1 VELRQL
7 EHFVAAAEER
17 HFTRAAQR
25 LHIVQS
31 GLSASIR
38 ALEREL
44 GAPLFVRST
53 RRVELTQAGRAL
65 LPEARRTLAAAAA
78 AGEAVAAVQGLLRGT
93 LAVGTMQIL
102 PPSVD
107 LVAVLGRFHAEHP
120 GVELRLRQAGTG
132 TLLEEVRGGAL
143 DLALVAPAGRPPKG
157 LTVRRLASDP
167 LLVVCAPTHP
177 LAGRGQVELAD
188 LAGEPFVDFQ
198 PDWGLRMLVDQQLAA
213 AGLERR
219 TAMEVN
225 DVPTLL
231 ELVAHGLGVAL
242 VPEVV
247 SRHPAAVRYLS
258 LRPPAP
264 TFEVAVATVDDP
276 PASQAARVLLD
287 MLAQGRREEPH
298 ERLHPDRD
306 RVPARP
312 GTGPAGHR
320 RP

>member
-1 VELRQL
+1 MEQRQL

-17 HFTRAAQR
+17 HFTRAARR

-38 ALEREL
+38 SLEREL

-53 RRVELTQAGRAL
+53 RRVELNQAGLAL

-78 AGEAVAAVQGLLRGT
+78 AGDAVAAVQGLLRGT

-102 PPSVD
+102 PPAVD
-107 LVAVLGRFHAEHP
+107 LVAVLGRFHAAHP

-132 TLLEEVRGGAL
+132 TLLEEVAAGAL
-143 DLALVAPAGRPPKG
+143 DLALVAPVGRTPRG
-157 LTVRRLASDP
+157 LVVRRLASDP
-167 LLVVCAPTHP
+167 LLVACAPAHP
-177 LAGRGQVELAD
+177 LATRGRLDLAD

-198 PDWGLRMLVDQQLAA
+198 PDWGLRMLVDQRLAA
-213 AGLERR
+213 AGLDRH
-219 TAMEVN
+219 TALEVN
-225 DVPTLL
+225 DLPTLL

-247 SRHPAAVRYLS
+247 TGHPAKVRYLP

-264 TFEVAVATVDDP
+264 TFEVAVATAGDP
-276 PASQAARVLLD
+276 PASQAARVLLA
-287 MLAQGRREEPH
+287 ML
-298 ERLHPDRD
+298 
-306 RVPARP
+306 P
-312 GTGPAGHR
+312 GAE
-320 RP
+320 

>member
-17 HFTRAAQR
+17 HFTRAARR

-44 GAPLFVRST
+44 GAALFVRST
-53 RRVELTQAGRAL
+53 RRVELTQAGLAL
-65 LPEARRTLAAAAA
+65 LPEARRTLAAVAA
-78 AGEAVAAVQGLLRGT
+78 AGDAVAAVQGLLRGT

-102 PPSVD
+102 PPAVD

-132 TLLEEVRGGAL
+132 TLLEEVAAGAL
-143 DLALVAPAGRPPKG
+143 DLALVAPVGRTPRG
-157 LTVRRLASDP
+157 LVVRRLASDP
-167 LLVVCAPTHP
+167 LLVACAPAHP
-177 LAGRGQVELAD
+177 LASRGQLDLAD

-213 AGLERR
+213 AGLDRH
-219 TAMEVN
+219 TALEVN
-225 DVPTLL
+225 DLPTLL

-247 SRHPAAVRYLS
+247 TGHPAEVRYLP

-264 TFEVAVATVDDP
+264 TFGVTVATVGDP
-276 PASQAARVLLD
+276 PASQAARVLLA
-287 MLAQGRREEPH
+287 ML
-298 ERLHPDRD
+298 
-306 RVPARP
+306 P
-312 GTGPAGHR
+312 GAE
-320 RP
+320 

>member
-1 VELRQL
+1 MELRQL

-17 HFTRAAQR
+17 HFTRAARR

-38 ALEREL
+38 SLEREL

-53 RRVELTQAGRAL
+53 RRVELTQAGLAL

-78 AGEAVAAVQGLLRGT
+78 AGDAVAAVQGLLRGT

-102 PPSVD
+102 PPAVD

-132 TLLEEVRGGAL
+132 TLLEEVAAGAL
-143 DLALVAPAGRPPKG
+143 DLALVAPVGRPPTR
-157 LTVRRLASDP
+157 LVVRRLASDP
-167 LLVVCAPTHP
+167 LLVACAPAHP
-177 LAGRGQVELAD
+177 LASRGQLDLAD

-198 PDWGLRMLVDQQLAA
+198 PDWGLRMLVDQQLAT
-213 AGLERR
+213 AGLDRH
-219 TAMEVN
+219 TALEVN
-225 DVPTLL
+225 DLPTLL

-247 SRHPAAVRYLS
+247 TGHPAEVRYLP

-264 TFEVAVATVDDP
+264 TFEVAVATVGDP
-276 PASQAARVLLD
+276 PASQAARVLLA
-287 MLAQGRREEPH
+287 ML
-298 ERLHPDRD
+298 
-306 RVPARP
+306 P
-312 GTGPAGHR
+312 GAE
-320 RP
+320 

>member
-1 VELRQL
+1 MQRRGRWIVELRQL

-17 HFTRAAQR
+17 HFTRAAER

-53 RRVELTQAGRAL
+53 RRVELTQAGLAL
-65 LPEARRTLAAAAA
+65 LPEARRTLAAATAA
-78 AGEAVAAVQGLLRGT
+78 ADAVAAVQGLVRGS

-102 PPSVD
+102 PPAVD
-107 LVAVLGRFHAEHP
+107 LLAILGRFHAQHP

-132 TLLEEVRGGAL
+132 TLLGEVAAGAL
-143 DLALVAPAGRPPKG
+143 DLALVAPVGRPPAG
-157 LTVRRLASDP
+157 LVVRRLAGEP
-167 LLVVCAPTHP
+167 LLAACAPEHP
-177 LAGRGQVELAD
+177 LAGRDQVELAE
-188 LAGEPFVDFQ
+188 LAAEPFIDFQ

-213 AGLERR
+213 AGLDRH
-219 TAMEVN
+219 TALEVN

-247 SRHPAAVRYLS
+247 TRHPAQVRYLR
-258 LRPPAP
+258 LRPPVP
-264 TFEVAVATVDDP
+264 TFEVAVATVGDP
-276 PASQAARVLLD
+276 PASPAARALLA
-287 MLAQGRREEPH
+287 ML
-298 ERLHPDRD
+298 
-306 RVPARP
+306 
-312 GTGPAGHR
+312 PAGRHE
-320 RP
+320 

>member
-1 VELRQL
+1 MVELRQL

-44 GAPLFVRST
+44 DAALFVRST
-53 RRVELTQAGRAL
+53 RRVELTQAGLAL
-65 LPEARRTLAAAAA
+65 LPEARRTLAAASA
-78 AGEAVAAVQGLLRGT
+78 AGDAVAAVQGLLRGT

-102 PPSVD
+102 PPAVD
-107 LVAVLGRFHAEHP
+107 LVAVLGRFQAEHP

-132 TLLEEVRGGAL
+132 TLLQEVAAGAL

-157 LTVRRLASDP
+157 LVVRPLASDP
-167 LLVVCAPTHP
+167 LLVACAPGHP
-177 LAGRGQVELAD
+177 LAAHDQLDLAD

-213 AGLERR
+213 AGLDRH
-219 TAMEVN
+219 TALEVN

-231 ELVAHGLGVAL
+231 ELVAHGFGVAL
-242 VPEVV
+242 VPQVV
-247 SRHPAAVRYLS
+247 TGDPAAVRYLR

-264 TFEVAVATVDDP
+264 AFEVAVATLGDP
-276 PASQAARVLLD
+276 PPSQAARALLA
-287 MLAQGRREEPH
+287 ML
-298 ERLHPDRD
+298 PD
-306 RVPARP
+306 
-312 GTGPAGHR
+312 GP
-320 RP
+320 

>member
-17 HFTRAAQR
+17 HFTRAAGR

-38 ALEREL
+38 SLEREL

-53 RRVELTQAGRAL
+53 RRVELTQAGLAL
-65 LPEARRTLAAAAA
+65 LPEARRTLAAVAA
-78 AGEAVAAVQGLLRGT
+78 AGDAVAAVQGLLRGT

-102 PPSVD
+102 PPAVD

-132 TLLEEVRGGAL
+132 TLLEEVAAGAL
-143 DLALVAPAGRPPKG
+143 DLALVAPVGRTPRG
-157 LTVRRLASDP
+157 LVVRRLASDP
-167 LLVVCAPTHP
+167 LLVACAPAHP
-177 LAGRGQVELAD
+177 LASRGQLDLAD

-213 AGLERR
+213 AGLDRH
-219 TAMEVN
+219 TALEVN
-225 DVPTLL
+225 DLPTLL

-247 SRHPAAVRYLS
+247 TGHPAEVRYLP

-264 TFEVAVATVDDP
+264 TFEVAVATVGDP
-276 PASQAARVLLD
+276 PASQAARVLLA
-287 MLAQGRREEPH
+287 ML
-298 ERLHPDRD
+298 
-306 RVPARP
+306 P
-312 GTGPAGHR
+312 GAE
-320 RP
+320 

>member
-44 GAPLFVRST
+44 GASLFLRST
-53 RRVELTQAGRAL
+53 RRVELTQAGLAL
-65 LPEARRTLAAAAA
+65 LPEARRALAAATAA
-78 AGEAVAAVQGLLRGT
+78 ADAVAAVQGLVRGT

-102 PPSVD
+102 PPAVD
-107 LVAVLGRFHAEHP
+107 LLAVLGRFHAQYP

-132 TLLEEVRGGAL
+132 TLLGEVAAGAI
-143 DLALVAPAGRPPKG
+143 DLALVAPVGRPPAG
-157 LTVRRLASDP
+157 LVVRRLAGDP
-167 LLVVCAPTHP
+167 LLVAFAPEHP
-177 LAGRGQVELAD
+177 LAGREEVALAELA
-188 LAGEPFVDFQ
+188 AEPFVDFQ
-198 PDWGLRMLVDQQLAA
+198 PDWGLRMLVDRQLAA
-213 AGLERR
+213 AGLDRH
-219 TAMEVN
+219 TALEVN

-247 SRHPAAVRYLS
+247 TRHPAQVRYVR
-258 LRPPAP
+258 LRPPVP
-264 TFEVAVATVDDP
+264 TFEVAVATVGDP
-276 PASQAARVLLD
+276 PASQAARVLLA
-287 MLAQGRREEPH
+287 ML
-298 ERLHPDRD
+298 
-306 RVPARP
+306 
-312 GTGPAGHR
+312 PAGRHE
-320 RP
+320 

>member
-1 VELRQL
+1 MELRQL

-17 HFTRAAQR
+17 HFTRAAGR

-38 ALEREL
+38 SLEREL

-53 RRVELTQAGRAL
+53 RRVELTQAGLAL
-65 LPEARRTLAAAAA
+65 LPEARRTLAAVAA
-78 AGEAVAAVQGLLRGT
+78 AGDAVAAVQGLLRGT

-102 PPSVD
+102 PPAVD

-132 TLLEEVRGGAL
+132 TLLEEVAAGAL
-143 DLALVAPAGRPPKG
+143 DLALVAPVGRTPRG
-157 LTVRRLASDP
+157 LVVRRLASDP
-167 LLVVCAPTHP
+167 LLVACAPAHP
-177 LAGRGQVELAD
+177 LASRGQLDLAD

-213 AGLERR
+213 AGLDRH
-219 TAMEVN
+219 TALEVN
-225 DVPTLL
+225 DLPTLL

-247 SRHPAAVRYLS
+247 TGHPAEVRYLP

-264 TFEVAVATVDDP
+264 TFGVTVATVGDP
-276 PASQAARVLLD
+276 PASQAARVLLA
-287 MLAQGRREEPH
+287 ML
-298 ERLHPDRD
+298 
-306 RVPARP
+306 P
-312 GTGPAGHR
+312 GAE
-320 RP
+320 

>member
-1 VELRQL
+1 MELRQL

-17 HFTRAAQR
+17 HFTRAARR

-38 ALEREL
+38 SLEREL

-53 RRVELTQAGRAL
+53 RRVELTQAGLAL

-78 AGEAVAAVQGLLRGT
+78 AGDAVAAVQGLLRGT

-102 PPSVD
+102 PPAVD

-132 TLLEEVRGGAL
+132 TLLEEVAAGAL
-143 DLALVAPAGRPPKG
+143 DLALVAPVGRTPRG
-157 LTVRRLASDP
+157 LVVRRLASDP
-167 LLVVCAPTHP
+167 LLVACAPAHP
-177 LAGRGQVELAD
+177 LASRGQLDLAD

-213 AGLERR
+213 AGLDRH
-219 TAMEVN
+219 TALEVN
-225 DVPTLL
+225 DLPTLL

-247 SRHPAAVRYLS
+247 TGHPARGPLPAPAPARAHLRGHRGHRR
-258 LRPPAP
+258 RPPGQP
-264 TFEVAVATVDDP
+264 
-276 PASQAARVLLD
+276 
-287 MLAQGRREEPH
+287 GRP
-298 ERLHPDRD
+298 
-306 RVPARP
+306 
-312 GTGPAGHR
+312 GPAGHAPGR
-320 RP
+320 RMRGDR

>member
-1 VELRQL
+1 MELRQL

-17 HFTRAAQR
+17 HFTRAARR

-44 GAPLFVRST
+44 GAALFVRST
-53 RRVELTQAGRAL
+53 RRVELTQAGLAL

-78 AGEAVAAVQGLLRGT
+78 AGDAVAAVQGLLRGT

-102 PPSVD
+102 PPAVD
-107 LVAVLGRFHAEHP
+107 LVAVLGRFHAAHP
-120 GVELRLRQAGTG
+120 GVELRLRQAGT
-132 TLLEEVRGGAL
+132 LLEEVAAGAL
-143 DLALVAPAGRPPKG
+143 DLALVAPVGRPPRG
-157 LTVRRLASDP
+157 LVVRRLASDP
-167 LLVVCAPTHP
+167 LLVACAPAHP
-177 LAGRGQVELAD
+177 LASRGQLDLAD

-213 AGLERR
+213 AGLDRH
-219 TAMEVN
+219 TALEVN
-225 DVPTLL
+225 DLPTLL

-247 SRHPAAVRYLS
+247 TGHPAEVRYLP

-264 TFEVAVATVDDP
+264 TFEVAVATVGDP
-276 PASQAARVLLD
+276 PASQAARVLLA
-287 MLAQGRREEPH
+287 ML
-298 ERLHPDRD
+298 
-306 RVPARP
+306 P
-312 GTGPAGHR
+312 GAE
-320 RP
+320 

>member
-17 HFTRAAQR
+17 HFTRAARR

-38 ALEREL
+38 SLEREL

-53 RRVELTQAGRAL
+53 RRVELTQAGLAL
-65 LPEARRTLAAAAA
+65 LPEARRTLTAAAA
-78 AGEAVAAVQGLLRGT
+78 AGDAVAAVQGLLRGT

-102 PPSVD
+102 PPAVD

-132 TLLEEVRGGAL
+132 TLLEEVAAGAL
-143 DLALVAPAGRPPKG
+143 DLALVAPVGRTPRG
-157 LTVRRLASDP
+157 LVVRRLASDP
-167 LLVVCAPTHP
+167 LLVACAPAHP
-177 LAGRGQVELAD
+177 LASRGQLDLAD

-213 AGLERR
+213 AGLDRH
-219 TAMEVN
+219 TALEVN
-225 DVPTLL
+225 DLPTLL

-247 SRHPAAVRYLS
+247 TSHPAEVRYLP

-264 TFEVAVATVDDP
+264 TFEAAVATVGDP
-276 PASQAARVLLD
+276 PASQAARVLLA
-287 MLAQGRREEPH
+287 ML
-298 ERLHPDRD
+298 
-306 RVPARP
+306 P
-312 GTGPAGHR
+312 GAE
-320 RP
+320 

>member
-44 GAPLFVRST
+44 GTPLFVRST
-53 RRVELTQAGRAL
+53 RRVELTQAGLAL
-65 LPEARRTLAAAAA
+65 LPEARRTLAAATTAA
-78 AGEAVAAVQGLLRGT
+78 DAVAAVQGLVRGT

-102 PPSVD
+102 PPAVD
-107 LVAVLGRFHAEHP
+107 LVAILGRFHAQHP

-132 TLLEEVRGGAL
+132 TLLGEVAAGAL
-143 DLALVAPAGRPPKG
+143 DLALVAPVGRPPAG
-157 LTVRRLASDP
+157 LVVRGLASEP
-167 LLVVCAPTHP
+167 LLVACAPEHP
-177 LAGRGQVELAD
+177 LARREEVELAE

-198 PDWGLRMLVDQQLAA
+198 PDWGLRMLVDRQLAA
-213 AGLERR
+213 AGLDRH
-219 TAMEVN
+219 TALEVN

-247 SRHPAAVRYLS
+247 TRHPAQVRYLR

-264 TFEVAVATVDDP
+264 TFEVAVATVGDP
-276 PASQAARVLLD
+276 PASQAARVLLA
-287 MLAQGRREEPH
+287 MLPA
-298 ERLHPDRD
+298 DRQ
-306 RVPARP
+306 R
-312 GTGPAGHR
+312 
-320 RP
+320 

>member
-17 HFTRAAQR
+17 HFTRAARR

-38 ALEREL
+38 SLEREL

-53 RRVELTQAGRAL
+53 RRVELTQAGLAL

-78 AGEAVAAVQGLLRGT
+78 AGDAVAAVQGLLRGT

-102 PPSVD
+102 PPAVD

-132 TLLEEVRGGAL
+132 TLLEEVAAGAL
-143 DLALVAPAGRPPKG
+143 DLALVAPVGRPPTR
-157 LTVRRLASDP
+157 LVVRRLASDP
-167 LLVVCAPTHP
+167 LLVACAPAHP
-177 LAGRGQVELAD
+177 LASRGQLDLAD

-213 AGLERR
+213 AGLDRH
-219 TAMEVN
+219 TALEVN
-225 DVPTLL
+225 DLPTLL
-231 ELVAHGLGVAL
+231 GAGRPRPRRG
-242 VPEVV
+242 PGPRG
-247 SRHPAAVRYLS
+247 RH
-258 LRPPAP
+258 RPPGRGPLPAP
-264 TFEVAVATVDDP
+264 A
-276 PASQAARVLLD
+276 PARAHLR
-287 MLAQGRREEPH
+287 GRRGH
-298 ERLHPDRD
+298 RR
-306 RVPARP
+306 RP
-312 GTGPAGHR
+312 PGQPGRPGPAGHAPGR
-320 RP
+320 RMRGDR

>member
-44 GAPLFVRST
+44 DAPLFVRST

-65 LPEARRTLAAAAA
+65 LPEARRTLAAAQAA
-78 AGEAVAAVQGLLRGT
+78 TNAVAAVQGLLRGT

-102 PPSVD
+102 PPAVD
-107 LVAVLGRFHAEHP
+107 LLAVLGRFHAAHP

-132 TLLEEVRGGAL
+132 TLLEEVRNGAL
-143 DLALVAPAGRPPKG
+143 DLALVAPAGRPPPE
-157 LTVRRLASDP
+157 LTMRRLASDP
-167 LLVVCAPTHP
+167 RLVACAPSHP
-177 LAGRGQVELAD
+177 LADRGQVGLAE

-198 PDWGLRMLVDQQLAA
+198 PDWGLRMLVDQQLAE
-213 AGLERR
+213 AGLDRH
-219 TAMEVN
+219 TALEVN

-231 ELVAHGLGVAL
+231 ELVAHGFGVAL
-242 VPEVV
+242 VPQVV
-247 SRHPAAVRYLS
+247 TGDPAAVRYLR

-264 TFEVAVATVDDP
+264 AFEVAVATFGDP
-276 PASQAARVLLD
+276 PANPAARVLLH
-287 MLAQGRREEPH
+287 MLS
-298 ERLHPDRD
+298 
-306 RVPARP
+306 PAN
-312 GTGPAGHR
+312 GA
-320 RP
+320 